1 MASTVIVAV
10 SSYDKMSL
18 TSTSYKLLKN
28 PIATVLVYLV
38 LQRVIALFLMRQASS
53 LTGFFVTTYHF
64 HKLPVLM
71 REIRSQFVY
80 SLVVFL
86 CVFVMSRIT
95 PYVRLRSIGLTG
107 RLSLAYFT
115 VGLAAQVAI
124 AVVLALLVD
133 RHGQIL
139 ASLYACPKLL
149 AFQVLVWCLL
159 IGICE
164 EITFRGCVLQVLE
177 TRWGS
182 AVALGLSSVFFG
194 LVHFQN
200 PGETTFEV
208 VDVVLSGGLPY
219 AAAYLMTRSLW
230 LPIGLHC
237 GWDFVMI
244 LLHGDKAVPRA
255 VPQTDSLVDLV
266 SLDDVLQIILGIIFV
281 LVAMRTGRWVG
292 NNPLAPAKPFV
303 SSAPTSSAE

>member
-1 MASTVIVAV
+1 
-10 SSYDKMSL
+10 
-18 TSTSYKLLKN
+18 
-28 PIATVLVYLV
+28 
-38 LQRVIALFLMRQASS
+38 MRQASN

-64 HKLPVLM
+64 HKLPILM
-71 REIRSQFVY
+71 REVRSQFIY
-80 SLVVFL
+80 SLVVLL
-86 CVFVMSRIT
+86 CVFVMSRVT
-95 PYVRLRSIGLTG
+95 PHIKLKSISLTG
-107 RLSLAYFT
+107 RLSFAYFT
-115 VGLAAQVAI
+115 VGFAAQVAI

-139 ASLYACPKLL
+139 TSLYAYPKLL
-149 AFQVLVWCLL
+149 AFQVFVWCLL

-164 EITFRGCVLQVLE
+164 EITFRGYVLQVLE

-182 AVALGLSSVFFG
+182 AIALGLSSVFFG

-237 GWDFVMI
+237 GWDFI
-244 LLHGDKAVPRA
+244 IDLLYGDKGIPRA
-255 VPQTDSLVDLV
+255 VPQTSSLVDLV
-266 SLDDVLQIILGIIFV
+266 SLDIMLQIILGVIFV
-281 LVAMRTGRWVG
+281 LVAMRTGRWIG
-292 NNPLAPAKPFV
+292 KNPLTLAKLFV